1 MGSVPPPTPNAV
13 QALLGALSGDR
24 WLANKTQMKNFTTVP
39 SKAGDCSS
47 VHIEF
52 ARTKDVERVH
62 GIKRGTLYNL
72 LAQNKI
78 RGCLLRVKGQK
89 SGVRLWEMAS
99 IRELITSQLTGPR
112 TLVGPPRLAGFP
124 PPGPLPPLPDLPPA
138 AALPRIAG
146 RPPAGAPPKQGPAT
160 PNTSSALHHGD

>member
-1 MGSVPPPTPNAV
+1 MSIFNLHSNVLSDYRDFVRLFFTVSDDCARQFIERAPVQEARLSVS
-13 QALLGALSGDR
+13 LS
-24 WLANKTQMKNFTTVP
+24 
-39 SKAGDCSS
+39 S
-47 VHIEF
+47 
-52 ARTKDVERVH
+52 
-62 GIKRGTLYNL
+62 
-72 LAQNKI
+72 
-78 RGCLLRVKGQK
+78 CLLRVKGQK

-160 PNTSSALHHGD
+160 PNTASALHHGN